1 VAAPSCATR
10 HVAEHGIM
18 PDWQRESRIGV
29 GEAVYCGGKTAAQ
42 IGRIL
47 ALADERQQSLL
58 LTKLDA
64 SRFAE
69 LDAGAQR
76 RLDFDPLS
84 RTAVLDHGVPAA
96 VPARVGIVCAGTSD
110 MGVAVEAQRGLAF
123 HGVSATLIGDV
134 GVAGLWRLLDR
145 LNEITA
151 WRITIVVA
159 GMEGA
164 LFSVVA
170 GQAELV
176 IAVPTSV
183 GYGVAAGGTTAL
195 HSALASCSPGVV
207 VVNIDNGFGAACAAL
222 KLLRVFAG
230 DAQQKSESVH
240 G

>member
-1 VAAPSCATR
+1 M
-10 HVAEHGIM
+10 AEHGIA

-29 GEAVYCGGKTAAQ
+29 AEAVYCAGKTAAQ

-47 ALADERQQSLL
+47 ALAEERRRSLFF
-58 LTKLDA
+58 TKLEA

-84 RTAVLDHGVPAA
+84 RTAVLDHGVPRA

-110 MGVAVEAQRGLAF
+110 MPVAVEAQRALAF
-123 HGVSATLIGDV
+123 HGVSAAIVGDV

-145 LNEITA
+145 LDEIAA
-151 WRITIVVA
+151 WRVVIVAA

-170 GQAELV
+170 GQVPGLV

-183 GYGVAAGGTTAL
+183 GYGVAAGGMTAL
-195 HSALASCSPGVV
+195 HSALASCAPGVV
-207 VVNIDNGFGAACAAL
+207 AVNIDNGFGAACAAL
-222 KLLRVFAG
+222 KLLRVFAFT
-230 DAQQKSESVH
+230 
-240 G
+240 